1 MTDDRPDPSTSSVST
16 TGAPT
21 LRGHIAARIDR
32 LPLTR
37 VQYLLA
43 AITQV
48 YWGMLIDTDGI
59 VGRLYPFVWEPQ
71 GMSTFQ
77 FSVLLAGNIG
87 AGILTGQYIGGY
99 LSDRFGRKKVL
110 VASALIDAVF
120 LWPIAHASDFWW
132 LLLWNY
138 LYGVGLG
145 LMLATNNVYLH
156 EIAPP
161 SMRHR
166 LAMRTQLITAVC
178 AIIPGIL
185 GVLFVP
191 HDWQWFI
198 YVLVAIQLLVVT
210 PLGIF
215 LLPESPRWLE
225 QKGRV
230 EEADRIV
237 ARWEA
242 AIERRHGPLPEPD
255 ISRNPVVR
263 TQKVPL
269 RELFSGTYGR
279 RILLIMVVWSLA
291 YAGIVYGA
299 SSYLPT
305 YLADHNWSA
314 QEVFVWVSIV
324 AALTRIGGFYAA
336 SFTGE
341 RVERKT
347 LLVTIGIAWAVLFS
361 MLLVFPSKPA
371 QIIIVLVALPLGTL
385 WLFNMYNY
393 TTQAFPTRLRS
404 AGYAWSNGVGHT
416 AAVWGPMLI
425 APLFASTAD
434 QGHWGW
440 ILWITVGGALLP
452 SLLIGRFGIRQ
463 RNQTLEETST

>member
-1 MTDDRPDPSTSSVST
+1 VTEAPVPVPEPEPT
-16 TGAPT
+16 TGV
-21 LRGHIAARIDR
+21 RSGHIAARIDR

-48 YWGMLIDTDGI
+48 YWGILIDTDGL
-59 VGRLYPFVWEPQ
+59 VGRLYPFVWEPR

-77 FSVLLAGNIG
+77 FSVMLAANIG
-87 AGILTGQYIGGY
+87 VGILTGQYLGGF

-110 VASALIDAVF
+110 VASAVIDALF
-120 LWPIAHASDFWW
+120 LWPIAHTETYGW
-132 LLLWNY
+132 LLVWNF
-138 LYGVGLG
+138 LYGTGLG

-178 AIIPGIL
+178 AIIPGVL
-185 GVLFVP
+185 GLLFVP
-191 HDWQWFI
+191 ESWEWFI
-198 YVLVAIQLLVVT
+198 YVLVIIQLVVVT
-210 PLGIF
+210 PLGLF
-215 LLPESPRWLE
+215 FLPESPRWLE

-242 AIERRHGPLPEPD
+242 DIERRHGPLPEPD
-255 ISRNPVVR
+255 ITRNPVVQ

-269 RELFSGTYGR
+269 RELFGGVYGK

-305 YLADHNWSA
+305 YLADHDWSSD
-314 QEVFVWVSIV
+314 EVFIWVSIV
-324 AALTRIGGFYAA
+324 AALTRVGGFYAA

-341 RVERKT
+341 RVERKN
-347 LLVTIGIAWAVLFS
+347 LLMTIGIVWAAL
-361 MLLVFPSKPA
+361 MMLLLVFDTKPA
-371 QIIIVLVALPLGTL
+371 QIIIVLVALPMGTL

-393 TTQAFPTRLRS
+393 TSQAFPTRLRS
-404 AGYAWSNGVGHT
+404 AGYSWSNGIGHT
-416 AAVWGPMLI
+416 AAVWGPLLI
-425 APLFASTAD
+425 APLFAATEH

-440 ILWITVGGALLP
+440 ILWITLAGAVLP
-452 SLLIGRFGIRQ
+452 SVLIGRLGIRQ
-463 RNQTLEETST
+463 TGKTLEETAT